1 MTIILALQEIVLQG
15 NSIVR
20 MDVFLGKSAIGASH
34 DFGDWP
40 EDVDDSID
48 TLVHRVQMN
57 DGLVTRILLLHEMVE
72 IKLKMVMPLLKL

>member
-20 MDVFLGKSAIGASH
+20 MDVFSGKSAIGASH

-72 IKLKMVMPLLKL
+72 IELKMVMPLLKL